1 MKQVDNGKFFYVLDT
16 IQCNTTTLYVL
27 KHKKNPPKVDSF
39 DIGWEFVI
47 ILLDLKLNL
56 DQELPSIQVFYQRCH
71 SFLAKKLNRLRED
84 QRQHV
89 TLPYTKQHVRSIC
102 LRFLGRAKKER

>member
-56 DQELPSIQVFYQRCH
+56 DQELPSMQVFYQKCH
-71 SFLAKKLNRLRED
+71 SFLAKKLNRLPED

-89 TLPYTKQHVRSIC
+89 TLP
-102 LRFLGRAKKER
+102 